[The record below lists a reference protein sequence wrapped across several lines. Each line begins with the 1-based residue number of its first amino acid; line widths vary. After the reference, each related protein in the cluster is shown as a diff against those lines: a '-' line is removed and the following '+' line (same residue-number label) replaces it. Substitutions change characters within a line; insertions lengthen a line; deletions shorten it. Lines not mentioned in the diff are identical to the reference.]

1 MEALRDR
8 MIEFYR
14 QSLERCSDHRG
25 RVRVIKSNIALSS
38 DSNVNW
44 LQSVRERLQILESVG
59 HIVSSEDKNRT
70 RRSILD
76 LAIQSKRIKFSVTAM
91 CTSL

>member
-1 MEALRDR
+1 

-14 QSLERCSDHRG
+14 QSLERWSDHRG

-44 LQSVRERLQILESVG
+44 YVDCISERTLADLESVG

-76 LAIQSKRIKFSVTAM
+76 LAIQSKRIKFRY
-91 CTSL
+91 SLGYF